1 MLQKVATIVNKVAA
15 DLGLM
20 ASKMRWV
27 LHKKYLDFAASSA
40 AIFFFF
46 SIYYSIAVFSAFW

>member
-20 ASKMRWV
+20 ASKVRWV
-27 LHKKYLDFAASSA
+27 LQRKIFAIAASSA
-40 AIFFFF
+40 AYLLFNDEL
-46 SIYYSIAVFSAFW
+46 Y